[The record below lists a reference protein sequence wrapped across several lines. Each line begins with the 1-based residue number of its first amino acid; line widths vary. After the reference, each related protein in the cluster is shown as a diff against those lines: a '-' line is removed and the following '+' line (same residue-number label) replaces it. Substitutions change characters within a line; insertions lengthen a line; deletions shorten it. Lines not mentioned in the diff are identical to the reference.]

1 MTSVAQRLRQKL
13 LDLAIHGKRVPQ
25 DPKDEPAGELLERI
39 RNEELGIRNCRGKG
53 KTGLTGFTGLRGGK
67 RNPVNHINPV
77 RKYIPVTDDEKPFDL
92 PKGWE
97 WRRLGEVGEWGAGA
111 TPSRKNP
118 EYYKD
123 GKIPWLKT
131 GDLNDG
137 VVTCIPESI
146 TEKALAE
153 TSVRLNPI
161 GSVMMA
167 MYGATIGRVGILGIE
182 ATTNQACCVCRVNE
196 LVDYRYLFYYL
207 MSQREQFKRLGGG
220 GAQPNISKE
229 LIVTYP
235 VPLPPLA
242 EQKRIVA
249 KVKEML
255 AACDALGG
263 EG

>member
-77 RKYIPVTDDEKPFDL
+77 KKYIPVTDDEKPFDL

-123 GKIPWLKT
+123 GKIQWLKT

-161 GSVMMA
+161 GSVMSDDW
-167 MYGATIGRVGILGIE
+167 
-182 ATTNQACCVCRVNE
+182 Q
-196 LVDYRYLFYYL
+196 
-207 MSQREQFKRLGGG
+207 GGDFG
-220 GAQPNISKE
+220 N
-229 LIVTYP
+229 
-235 VPLPPLA
+235 
-242 EQKRIVA
+242 
-249 KVKEML
+249 
-255 AACDALGG
+255 
-263 EG
+263 

>member
-1 MTSVAQRLRQKL
+1 M
-13 LDLAIHGKRVPQ
+13 
-25 DPKDEPAGELLERI
+25 
-39 RNEELGIRNCRGKG
+39 
-53 KTGLTGFTGLRGGK
+53 RGGK

-77 RKYIPVTDDEKPFDL
+77 KKYITVTDDEKPFDL

-196 LVDYRYLFYYL
+196 LVDNRYLFYYL

-229 LIVTYP
+229 LRGDKSPFHTLRGSVALPENGPTGT
-235 VPLPPLA
+235 VPISQQLCGNTA
-242 EQKRIVA
+242 GTA
-249 KVKEML
+249 TVKY
-255 AACDALGG
+255 AWAV
-263 EG
+263 